1 MTEEQLSNRKKGI
14 LYSVLAALIWS
25 TGGLL
30 VKVLPQDA
38 FTILFYRSL
47 YTVIFFVV
55 VLRTKLLKV
64 NKYSLL
70 SAAMYAPLML
80 CFVNATKMTTA
91 ANAIFLQA
99 TGVAYV
105 LLLEPFLLKTKLLKI
120 DILTV
125 VFSFA
130 GMLLFL
136 IDGFEFSATNPGI
149 YIAMLSGL
157 ASAGVMLSQKK
168 NNAEYRTSGIV
179 LGNLL
184 VMLITLPSFLNHP
197 LPSFN
202 ENLIFMFLGFVQLG
216 VGFLLFV
223 LGQKYIPA
231 VESAMISLLEPVF
244 NPIWVMIG
252 YGEVPGVL
260 PMIGGLIIILSL
272 VFRLLWIQRKSKSTA

>member
-1 MTEEQLSNRKKGI
+1 MTEETTRLRNKGI
-14 LYSVLAALIWS
+14 LFSVIAALLWS
-25 TGGLL
+25 TGGLF
-30 VKVLPQDA
+30 VKILPQDA
-38 FTILFYRSL
+38 FTILFYRSF
-47 YTVIFFVV
+47 YTIVFFVI
-55 VLRTKLLKV
+55 VLRGKLLKI
-64 NKYSLL
+64 NKHSLL
-70 SAAMYAPLML
+70 SAALYAPLML
-80 CFVNATKMTTA
+80 CFVTSTKLTTA
-91 ANAIFLQA
+91 ANAIFLQS

-105 LLLEPFLLKTKLLKI
+105 LLLEPIFLKTKLLKI

-125 VFSFA
+125 AFSFI

-136 IDGFEFSATNPGI
+136 IDGFDFSATNPGI

-168 NNAEYRTSGIV
+168 NAAEYRTSGIV
-179 LGNLL
+179 LGNIF
-184 VMLITLPSFLNHP
+184 VVLITLPSFVSHP
-197 LPSFN
+197 YPSFN

-252 YGEVPGVL
+252 YGEIPGVL
-260 PMIGGLIIILSL
+260 PLIGGLIIVLSL
-272 VFRLLWIQRKSKSTA
+272 VMRLAWIRSRKTMAT